1 MIKIFIPFFLAL
13 PVFGHPILSYPFPLQ
28 GAYKP
33 KEAQKLIEEKAS
45 TLEARLKKKIFGQD
59 RAIKETAS
67 AIVRYAAGINDPRS
81 VVASLLFSGPSG
93 VGKTELAKQLS
104 VELYGDLSHFIR
116 INMSE
121 FSEAHTISRLIGSP
135 PGYLGYGDG
144 GQLSNALEK
153 NPYSIVLLDEL
164 EKAHPKVLK
173 LFLHIFDEGI
183 FTSSTGTV
191 IDCRSAIFICTSN
204 ILASEIAD
212 LHCKGFTCTEIADV
226 LRPYFITHLSPEL
239 FNRLTFIVFSPLNE
253 EAAIAVID
261 RLLVELRDRVKM
273 SKGISLI
280 FDPSLINF
288 FAQSGVDPEL
298 GARPLKRMIDRELST
313 LLAVAILEGNFVR
326 GDVLKCS
333 YSHAAVH
340 VEWVTRFEKE

>member
-1 MIKIFIPFFLAL
+1 MIKIFLPFFLTL
-13 PVFGHPILSYPFPLQ
+13 PLFGQPVLSYPFPLE
-28 GAYKP
+28 GVYKP
-33 KEAQKLIEEKAS
+33 KEAQKIIQEKAP
-45 TLEARLKKKIFGQD
+45 TLEARLRKKVFGQD
-59 RAIKETAS
+59 CAVNETAS
-67 AIVRYAAGINDPRS
+67 AIVRYAAGINDPRT
-81 VVASLLFSGPSG
+81 VIASLLFSGPSG
-93 VGKTELAKQLS
+93 VGKTELAKQLCL
-104 VELYGDLSHFIR
+104 ELYGDLSHFVR

-144 GQLSNALEK
+144 GQLSNALKK
-153 NPYSIVLLDEL
+153 NPYSIVLLDEI

-191 IDCRSAIFICTSN
+191 IDCRSAVFICTSN

-212 LHCKGFTCTEIADV
+212 LHCKDFTCSEIADV

-253 EAAIAVID
+253 EATIAVID
-261 RLLVELRDRVKM
+261 RLLIELRDRVKA
-273 SKGISLI
+273 SKGISLL
-280 FDPSLINF
+280 FDASLVDF
-288 FAQSGVDPEL
+288 FALNGTDPEL

-313 LLAVAILEGNFVR
+313 LLATAILEGNFVP

-333 YSHAAVH
+333 YSDGAVQI
-340 VEWVTRFEKE
+340 EWVTRFEKE